1 MPASAATGPVYGK
14 TILGLAL
21 LLRLGVVG
29 MVVGCYP
36 RNWLFSKAPDLGFL
50 AGSLAAGHGLG
61 SPFGGS
67 TGPTA
72 FLAPGYPALLGLVFY
87 LFGSYSR
94 GSALV
99 IMTLETLFAV
109 LTVAV
114 VMHVAQRMFG
124 ASAANLAGSL
134 WALSP
139 PLLWLPAVLWETSL
153 STLLL
158 TGMAALAVSC
168 GGQPGRHLWLGM
180 GAYCGLGMLVNPA
193 LMPAFLALLG
203 WTAWQTRSSKQL
215 WPCLLLAALVFAPW
229 PIRNWRVL
237 HAWIP
242 LRSNLGYELWQG
254 NHPGASGLFDARLEP
269 LSNQHEFA
277 AYASLGEVAY
287 MENKAAQARA
297 YIRSHPTQFLRLSMQ
312 RVGRFWTGAGGET
325 NSGVVELHVVITT
338 LLGLLGLGML
348 GKQRPA
354 AAMLFLL
361 PLLLFPLPYYVTHPD
376 FRFRLVLD
384 PLLTILS
391 AYAVIELLGRI
402 VGDQAGG
409 CQVGSNRREDSAQ
422 RGDRLPSDAHT
433 RSPALMVV
441 GVGVLRGRSHI
452 LHGGAG
458 RDVGIRTGGSIAA
471 APGGRGSVGDRV
483 DLGSLT
489 GGVFSSHH
497 RLAAL
502 PDPRWVLSVR
512 GGWRPHDGVGP
523 VCLRRRAVT
532 ITEDNHDVSRTGM
545 GGFLGNQ
552 RGLRGVDRARIV
564 GPEDTI
570 VVGSGH
576 ASAANHAAGCLNQV
590 GIGV

>member
-1 MPASAATGPVYGK
+1 MVCALPVPARARAEPVYGK
-14 TILGLAL
+14 TILGFAL
-21 LLRLGVVG
+21 LLRLCVVA

-36 RNWLFSKAPDLGFL
+36 RDWLFSKAPDLGFL
-50 AGSLAAGHGLG
+50 AESIAAGNGLC

-94 GSALV
+94 GAALA

-114 VMHVAQRMFG
+114 MMHLARRMFG
-124 ASAANLAGSL
+124 ARAANFAGAF

-158 TGMAALAVSC
+158 TGMATLAVSC
-168 GGQPGRHLWLGM
+168 AGQPGRRWWLGM

-203 WTAWQTRSSKQL
+203 WAAWQTRSWNQL
-215 WPCLLLAALVFAPW
+215 WLCLLLAALIFAPW
-229 PIRNWRVL
+229 PIRNRRVL

-242 LRSNLGYELWQG
+242 LRSNFGYELWQG

-269 LSNQHEFA
+269 LANPHEFA

-287 MENKAAQARA
+287 MGNKAVLARG
-297 YIRSHPTQFLRLSMQ
+297 YIRSHPMEFLRLSMQ
-312 RVGRFWTGAGGET
+312 RVGRFWTGAGGVT
-325 NSGVVELHVVITT
+325 NSGVVELHVVITSF
-338 LLGLLGLGML
+338 LGLLGLGML
-348 GKQRPA
+348 GKQRSTA
-354 AAMLFLL
+354 ASLFLL

-391 AYAVIELLGRI
+391 AYAVLQLLRHI
-402 VGDQAGG
+402 VGDQASG
-409 CQVGSNRREDSAQ
+409 CQVGGNRREDSAQ
-422 RGDRLPSDAHT
+422 RGDRLPSNAHAC
-433 RSPALMVV
+433 RPALMIV
-441 GVGVLRGRSHI
+441 GVEVLRSGSHV

-458 RDVGIRTGGSIAA
+458 RDVGIRTGGCIAA
-471 APGGRGSVGDRV
+471 APDGRGSIGDRV
-483 DLGSLT
+483 DLSSLT
-489 GGVFSSHH
+489 GGVLCRHH
-497 RLAAL
+497 CLAAL
-502 PDPRWVLSVR
+502 PDPRWILSVR
-512 GGWRPHDGVGP
+512 GGWRPHDGVVSVGT
-523 VCLRRRAVT
+523 RRRAVT
-532 ITEDNHDVSRTGM
+532 VTEDNHDVSRAGM
-545 GGFLGNQ
+545 SGLLGNQ
-552 RGLRGVDRARIV
+552 R
-564 GPEDTI
+564 
-570 VVGSGH
+570 
-576 ASAANHAAGCLNQV
+576 
-590 GIGV
+590 